1 LRKGQSCGSCTAANL
16 TYTSITCVA
25 TSTTGAAL
33 ACIAACAY
41 STVSSSGTFTALNTL
56 RTLNSN
62 VSI

>member
-1 LRKGQSCGSCTAANL
+1 L